1 MLLLTFLKFQHQIFF
16 FSFGQRI
23 NFLCRRF
30 WLTHAC
36 GVCHNYAVC
45 TRVCRRSLEQTAV
58 QMKRG
63 AISVTLRDESAWPQ
77 RQGQTVCYLWQK
89 GKSITIIWE
98 VGLNFNKSF
107 QSCGPTLI
115 KSTTLC
121 LLPHLSFS
129 VQTRSRL
136 REPSQRHWMSLV
148 LLQSESSKNCAL

>member
-1 MLLLTFLKFQHQIFF
+1 M
-16 FSFGQRI
+16 

-36 GVCHNYAVC
+36 GVYHNYAVC
-45 TRVCRRSLEQTAV
+45 TLVHRHQLEQTAV
-58 QMKRG
+58 QMKRE
-63 AISVTLRDESAWPQ
+63 AISITLRDESAWPQ
-77 RQGQTVCYLWQK
+77 QQGQTVCYLWQK

-115 KSTTLC
+115 KSTALC

-129 VQTRSRL
+129 AQTPSRL
-136 REPSQRHWMSLV
+136 GELSLRHSISLV
-148 LLQSESSKNCAL
+148 TLQSESSQNCATFPAKIKQAK